1 MGAGG
6 SKAPRGAGVARRAMG
21 FQDVP
26 AEATMPEEAPP
37 AMEGFCGSSPVMTM
51 LIVAAV
57 FVAFTPGIMVRV
69 GQGYGKYAVATIHG
83 VVVALIL
90 SYMFGPAAIE
100 GFAARTIQIKGG
112 LTKAQMA
119 GIQSG
124 SSSGLSRRR

>member
-1 MGAGG
+1 
-6 SKAPRGAGVARRAMG
+6 MG

-26 AEATMPEEAPP
+26 AEGTMPEEAPMAPP
-37 AMEGFCGSSPVMTM
+37 AMEGFCGGSSPIMTM

-100 GFAARTIQIKGG
+100 GFRSKCGILRKKMG
-112 LTKAQMA
+112 LC
-119 GIQSG
+119 
-124 SSSGLSRRR
+124 R

>member
-1 MGAGG
+1 
-6 SKAPRGAGVARRAMG
+6 MG

-26 AEATMPEEAPP
+26 AEGTMPEEAPP
-37 AMEGFCGSSPVMTM
+37 AMEGFCGSSPAMTM

-57 FVAFTPGIMVRV
+57 FVAFTPGIMLRV

-100 GFAARTIQIKGG
+100 GFAARTIKIKGG
-112 LTKAQMA
+112 LTQAQMA

>member
-1 MGAGG
+1 
-6 SKAPRGAGVARRAMG
+6 
-21 FQDVP
+21 
-26 AEATMPEEAPP
+26 
-37 AMEGFCGSSPVMTM
+37 MEGFCGSSPAMTM

-57 FVAFTPGIMVRV
+57 FVAFTPGIMLRV

-100 GFAARTIQIKGG
+100 GFAARTIKIKGG
-112 LTKAQMA
+112 LTQAQMA

>member
-1 MGAGG
+1 
-6 SKAPRGAGVARRAMG
+6 MG

-69 GQGYGKYAVATIHG
+69 GQGYGKYVVATIHG

-100 GFAARTIQIKGG
+100 GFQAKKTRGRAC
-112 LTKAQMA
+112 
-119 GIQSG
+119 
-124 SSSGLSRRR
+124 SSNSECTSNNCKEYITSTSGLKNGKTVRIEKRYKQCT